1 MAAKQPSGDSFR
13 VFELDDANHALAVG
27 DVQGPSFI
35 ERGGVPHVPNHRIAE
50 GARFVVVAQRDAS
63 DIFPVATIG
72 VLNRK
77 AIVGHGLRIAG
88 PGNSDW
94 SILITQTG
102 VTAPFLNFATMQQP
116 IG

>member
-50 GARFVVVAQRDAS
+50 GTRFVVVAQRDAS

-77 AIVGHGLRIAG
+77 AIVGHELRIA
-88 PGNSDW
+88 
-94 SILITQTG
+94 
-102 VTAPFLNFATMQQP
+102 
-116 IG
+116 